1 VNVTISESG
10 VSDTGTATVFDAV
23 DSVSVEPESSSI
35 APGDSVNV
43 TATAQTSD
51 GTTVEVPRLTRNDL
65 TSDNTT
71 VLQRTS
77 ISEEANGGTF
87 ANGTIE
93 ATFDA
98 QSVNG
103 TANIT
108 ANIAG
113 ATGDATITVEEDA
126 PAYYTL
132 KLSNSIADRDV
143 HAAIISIFST
153 HRQSGST
160 ALLPHS
166 VYRYTRTHT
175 GGQR

>member
-1 VNVTISESG
+1 
-10 VSDTGTATVFDAV
+10 
-23 DSVSVEPESSSI
+23 
-35 APGDSVNV
+35 
-43 TATAQTSD
+43 
-51 GTTVEVPRLTRNDL
+51 L
-65 TSDNTT
+65 
-71 VLQRTS
+71 
-77 ISEEANGGTF
+77 
-87 ANGTIE
+87 
-93 ATFDA
+93 
-98 QSVNG
+98 
-103 TANIT
+103 
-108 ANIAG
+108 
-113 ATGDATITVEEDA
+113 TITVEEDA